1 RFGPQDPDRDRG
13 ADDGQLELRDRGP
26 EHRRDPRSGRHR
38 AQVRR
43 RFDQAAA
50 LGRPRQRQLGDL
62 HRRAQLPA
70 HRGLDRPRR
79 QDHAR
84 YPDRAPLPPRRRRLR
99 RAARLGMVRL
109 VHPDRHA
116 DRGALTMP
124 RLGLGDLIGAGPR
137 AVSRYTG
144 TLLTVFVV
152 QSLIA
157 ASCIVAIAGVF
168 ASTFS
173 HLPMFDEAVDGD
185 FVALFYAVRY
195 GKDSMIAPA
204 GIVFGAVMLWQLASW
219 FVVGGACSVFAQRPE
234 GRGDTARCF
243 GAGGA
248 STYLAYARLG
258 LCALPGWI
266 VVLSLLGFSLGLP
279 GFGAGLVKGRIEHAL
294 TLTELL
300 GPLAVAV
307 LPPAL
312 LLHVLWPVEDYARV
326 ELTLRH
332 DTHDP
337 GVVATYLRSL
347 SYVLRRP
354 VTLVHAALGWLVF
367 ALVSLAYFYLSLGHP
382 MYGAE
387 GAITLF

>member
-1 RFGPQDPDRDRG
+1 
-13 ADDGQLELRDRGP
+13 
-26 EHRRDPRSGRHR
+26 
-38 AQVRR
+38 
-43 RFDQAAA
+43 
-50 LGRPRQRQLGDL
+50 
-62 HRRAQLPA
+62 
-70 HRGLDRPRR
+70 
-79 QDHAR
+79 
-84 YPDRAPLPPRRRRLR
+84 
-99 RAARLGMVRL
+99 
-109 VHPDRHA
+109 
-116 DRGALTMP
+116 MP

-144 TLLTVFVV
+144 TLLAVFVA

-157 ASCIVAIAGVF
+157 ASCIVAIAAVLF
-168 ASTFS
+168 RTFS

-185 FVALFYAVRY
+185 LVALIYAGRH
-195 GKDSMIAPA
+195 GKDSLLVTA

-219 FVVGGACSVFAQRPE
+219 FVVGGACNVFAQRPE

-248 STYLAYARLG
+248 STYLAYARLA

-266 VVLSLLGFSLGLP
+266 VALVPLT
-279 GFGAGLVKGRIEHAL
+279 FGASLIKSRIDHVL
-294 TLTELL
+294 TVNELL
-300 GPLAVAV
+300 GPLAITV
-307 LPPAL
+307 LPAAL
-312 LLHVLWPVEDYARV
+312 LLHILWTVEDYARV

-354 VTLVHAALGWLVF
+354 VTLVHAGLGWLVF

-387 GAITLF
+387 GAITLFIIRQGVSLLRMAIRFGVLAGQVELGRTRPLPPRRVEVKVDPKP